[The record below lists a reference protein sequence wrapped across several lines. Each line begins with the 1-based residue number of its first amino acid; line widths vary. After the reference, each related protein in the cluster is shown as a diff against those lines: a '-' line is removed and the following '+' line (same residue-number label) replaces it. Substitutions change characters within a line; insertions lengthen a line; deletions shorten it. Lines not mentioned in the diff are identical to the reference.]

1 MDGSFR
7 FGARE
12 VALKFVALTF
22 VVSWKFFVSCWQN
35 VGDHVAEQ
43 INHGGSADSSVS
55 RGPVGE
61 RVAAEIVA
69 VRDHDVLLGSGPGS
83 KSEPVREPGSA
94 PGSEFVQLFTHHQ
107 RRLFLYILSQ
117 IHNPVEA
124 EEVLQE
130 TNVVIWSK
138 SARFQQ
144 GTNFLAWVSQIANF
158 EVLKHRARKRREKLV
173 FSDEFL
179 ESVAQTT
186 LERSDELESRRAALA
201 DCLTKLRPKDRELIE
216 KRYAPGE
223 RGKHLAE
230 NLGRPANSVYQSLG
244 RIRRALLECI
254 EQQLPAEVKP

>member
-1 MDGSFR
+1 M
-7 FGARE
+7 
-12 VALKFVALTF
+12 
-22 VVSWKFFVSCWQN
+22 
-35 VGDHVAEQ
+35 AEQ
-43 INHGGSADSSVS
+43 TNHGGSADSSIP
-55 RGPVGE
+55 RGPDGE

-69 VRDHDVLLGSGPGS
+69 ATDHDVLLGSGPAS
-83 KSEPVREPGSA
+83 ASEPVRESSGE

-138 SARFQQ
+138 SSRFQQ

-179 ESVAQTT
+179 ECVAQTT

>member
-1 MDGSFR
+1 MPLASEWTVLSCLVR
-7 FGARE
+7 LE
-12 VALKFVALTF
+12 IALKFL
-22 VVSWKFFVSCWQN
+22 VSCWQN

-43 INHGGSADSSVS
+43 TNHGGSADSSVP

-61 RVAAEIVA
+61 RIAAEIVPA
-69 VRDHDVLLGSGPGS
+69 EIVPVTEQDVLLGSRPGS
-83 KSEPVREPGSA
+83 AGA

-179 ESVAQTT
+179 ETVAQTT

-254 EQQLPAEVKP
+254 EQQLPAEVQP